1 MTRRPFACFTA
12 IACLILLQGCAVSQQ
27 QLFERQLTSQGGVVG
42 EIHGAYPELD
52 LYVLTYRNPKNF
64 FDFIEV
70 SLISGNTAV
79 SSALAGLHR
88 HDRVRIK
95 GQLLDN
101 PSPQPH
107 VELSELEVVKRYES
121 TPAVPAYT
129 YSAAIPMDL
138 RGKDSA
144 LFLVHNVAAGGRI
157 LVVEYKDVVLPV
169 PVRRPEL
176 TRNLARN
183 DVVRLSYQIR
193 SEPDK
198 PVHLRLREDA
208 SQPVEVVDSAM
219 ALHLKPAAV
228 EGQLVLFPKS
238 PQVAFNVFAVLQ
250 ELPGGLRR
258 QYTLANFESEQRF
271 EEIRKKL
278 QLAWDERGNVAVSGR
293 NKLISTNVRVRATG
307 KFNAIDPN
315 QANVQIV
322 LDGADSVEVLGSSPP
337 PSEGSARTR

>member
-1 MTRRPFACFTA
+1 MTRRPFACFAA
-12 IACLILLQGCAVSQQ
+12 IAWLILLQGCAVSQQ
-27 QLFERQLTSQGGVVG
+27 RLFERQLTSQSGAVG

-52 LYVLTYRNPKNF
+52 LYVFTYRNPKNF

-70 SLISGNTAV
+70 SLISGNSEV
-79 SSALAGLHR
+79 SSLLAGLHR

-107 VELSELEVVKRYES
+107 VELSGLELVKRYES
-121 TPAVPAYT
+121 APAMPAYT
-129 YSAAIPMDL
+129 YSADIPADL

-183 DVVRLSYQIR
+183 DVVRLSYEIR

-208 SQPVEVVDSAM
+208 SEPVEVVDSAM

-228 EGQLVLFPKS
+228 EGSLVLFPKS

-258 QYTLANFESEQRF
+258 QYTLANFESEKTF
-271 EEIRKKL
+271 EEIRNKL
-278 QLAWDERGNVAVSGR
+278 QLAWDQRDNVAVSGR

-307 KFNAIDPN
+307 RFNAIDPN

-322 LDGADSVEVLGSSPP
+322 LDGADSVEVIGSSPP
-337 PSEGSARTR
+337 SG

>member
-1 MTRRPFACFTA
+1 MNDGYLARITI
-12 IACLILLQGCAVSQQ
+12 IAWLLCLQGCAVSQQ
-27 QLFERQLTSQGGVVG
+27 QRFERELTSQNGVVG
-42 EIHGAYPELD
+42 EIHGAYHELD

-70 SLISGNTAV
+70 SLIPGNSQV

-107 VELSELEVVKRYES
+107 VEIGWLEVVKSYES
-121 TPAVPAYT
+121 TPAMPAYT
-129 YSAAIPMDL
+129 YTADIPAQL

-144 LFLVHNVAAGGRI
+144 LFLVHNVGAGGRI
-157 LVVEYKDVVLPV
+157 LVVEYQDVVLPI

-183 DVVRLSYQIR
+183 DVVRLAYEIR

-208 SQPVEVVDSAM
+208 PQPVEVVDSVM
-219 ALHLKPAAV
+219 ALHQRAAV
-228 EGQLVLFPKS
+228 VEGPLVLFPKS

-250 ELPGGLRR
+250 QLPGGLRR
-258 QYTLANFESEQRF
+258 QYTLANFESEKTF

-278 QLAWDERGNVAVSGR
+278 QLAWDEQGNVAVSGR

-307 KFNAIDPN
+307 KFNEIDPN

-322 LDGADSVEVLGSSPP
+322 LDGPDSVEVLGSARPP
-337 PSEGSARTR
+337 AQ